1 MWDKL
6 AAPSRVALRETAL
19 CKQEISSNSA
29 LQHPTPPTLANPP
42 LGTIFSIR
50 DGSKLKN
57 GISQR
62 RKHRI
67 RPILLDNCWTNSRQ
81 STAPGCKPQYSA
93 YRSRPRTA
101 GRDLFLGP
109 SHVVDTRP
117 GVNWLSLHSQRN
129 EYQHDRAGHRSD
141 PADRLALARRERR
154 SRCPPP
160 APGGAGVASGAAA

>member
-93 YRSRPRTA
+93 DAVGVGQGNHVIDVQVAGNSDYRA
-101 GRDLFLGP
+101 
-109 SHVVDTRP
+109 
-117 GVNWLSLHSQRN
+117 
-129 EYQHDRAGHRSD
+129 
-141 PADRLALARRERR
+141 
-154 SRCPPP
+154 
-160 APGGAGVASGAAA
+160 